1 MSGYTIALSTEIRD
15 GWKSHGDRVH
25 SLHSLCS
32 RTGSFPP
39 AMARYFVLRYS
50 KPGDTILDP
59 FSGKGTLP
67 LEACLNGRRGI
78 GNDVAPEAY
87 VLTRSKVNA
96 VSFAKIQRV
105 VSEIK
110 EVWRPDH
117 HDPRAEIGEVRVFFS
132 DYALRQILAIRELL
146 SREDSD
152 TANFLKASMIGI
164 LHGPSSIHLSVPC
177 SHSFSMSP
185 GYVRR
190 YSRTH
195 RLMKPRREVL
205 DCLVEKCRR
214 VLSDGLPA
222 ERGKATMRDALS
234 LPLDNDSVHLIVT
247 SPPYFNMQ
255 TYAWDN
261 WLRLWFLGYSFREVR
276 SRLFQSQSEEK
287 FTDFMRGALEEMF
300 RVLKNGAHCFVIL
313 GKVRINGRQI
323 DMAEMLAPEARDV
336 GFQVIRII
344 RDDIPKSSKYL
355 MYIGAKQGVNSE
367 RILEL
372 RKPNG
377 AG

>member
-1 MSGYTIALSTEIRD
+1 
-15 GWKSHGDRVH
+15 
-25 SLHSLCS
+25 
-32 RTGSFPP
+32 
-39 AMARYFVLRYS
+39 MARYFVLRYS
-50 KPGDTILDP
+50 KPGDTVLDP

-78 GNDVAPEAY
+78 GNDLAPEAY

-96 VSFAKIQRV
+96 VS
-105 VSEIK
+105 VSKVQKTALEIR
-110 EVWRPDH
+110 EVWRPDE
-117 HDPRAEIGEVRVFFS
+117 HDPRTEIGEVRVFFS
-132 DYALRQILAIRELL
+132 DYTLRQILAIRELL
-146 SREDSD
+146 SCEDSD
-152 TANFLKASMIGI
+152 TANFLKALMIGI

-190 YSRTH
+190 YSRVH
-195 RLMKPRREVL
+195 GLVKPRRDVL
-205 DCLVEKCRR
+205 DCLVEKSRR
-214 VLSDGLPA
+214 VLSDGLPTK
-222 ERGKATMRDALS
+222 RGRATMSEARS
-234 LPLDNDSVHLIVT
+234 LQMDDESVDLIVT

-261 WLRLWFLGYSFREVR
+261 WLRLWFLGYSFKEVR

-287 FTDFMRGALEEMF
+287 FADFMRAALEEMY
-300 RVLKNGAHCFVIL
+300 RVLKNGSHCSVIL
-313 GKVRINGRQI
+313 GKVRINGKQI
-323 DMAEMLAPEARDV
+323 DMAEMLAPEAQNV
-336 GFQVIRII
+336 GFQVVRII
-344 RDDIPKSSKYL
+344 RDDIPKSNKYL